1 MRRTPRR
8 RVSPRGAGLTA
19 SAASVLIAAALQ
31 ARMLAADGQHL
42 GPGAYAA
49 LGTAGAIAGAAAVAA
64 AARSR
69 RASPPPPGGAGTRVA
84 DAPAGGELYDW
95 EAADRV
101 RRRMISVRET
111 DDGRGLGAFAV
122 ERIPRGTC
130 LGDYE
135 GALLDQ
141 RQFFERYGDGFGAY
155 AVAVDDDWVIDG
167 ADEAAQRRHF
177 RNSHINHS
185 ARRANVV
192 KRVYPER
199 RRVVFYLSADVD
211 AGAELLLDYGGG
223 YWRGREH
230 LIIGD

>member
-1 MRRTPRR
+1 
-8 RVSPRGAGLTA
+8 
-19 SAASVLIAAALQ
+19 
-31 ARMLAADGQHL
+31 MLAADGQHL
-42 GPGAYAA
+42 GAYAA
-49 LGTAGAIAGAAAVAA
+49 LGTAGALAGAAAVAA

-69 RASPPPPGGAGTRVA
+69 RASSPGGA

-199 RRVVFYLSADVD
+199 RRVVFYLLADVD

>member
-42 GPGAYAA
+42 GAYAA
-49 LGTAGAIAGAAAVAA
+49 LGTAGALAGAAAVAA

-69 RASPPPPGGAGTRVA
+69 RASSPGGA